1 MQARK
6 LPAGHGAVWLIAGL
20 KLFRANPP
28 AITALTF
35 SYLLLVIL
43 LNILPGIGPIILPL
57 ALPALTAM
65 LGNGC
70 RGIERGRGLT
80 PQLLTEGLHPQ
91 RAAMI
96 QLGALH
102 LAGSALLVLASLG
115 FGTPLNLGDGMDEEE
130 AILMVQDFAFLMVLA
145 TPLLMAFWFAP
156 LLTLWDG
163 VPATKSVFFSFVA
176 SWRNWRPFTV
186 YALVV
191 VVVGALLPGGL
202 LIVAGM
208 AAGSSGFVA
217 LLSIV
222 LRMLLLFVLA
232 PVLVASVYLSYRDVF
247 HSPPAIEAADDFSD
261 A

>member
-6 LPAGHGAVWLIAGL
+6 LPAGHGMVWLIAGL
-20 KLFRANPP
+20 RLFRANPP
-28 AITALTF
+28 ALTALTF

-43 LNILPGIGPIILPL
+43 LNIIPGIGPVILPL

-70 RGIERGRGLT
+70 RAIERGRTFT
-80 PQLLTEGLHPQ
+80 PQLLAEGLQSQ
-91 RAAMI
+91 RGPML
-96 QLGALH
+96 QLGGLH
-102 LAGSALLVLASLG
+102 LFGSALLVVASLG
-115 FGTPLNLGDGMDEEE
+115 FNTPLELGDGMSEEE
-130 AILMVQDFAFLMVLA
+130 AAQMVRDFAFLLVLA

-163 VPATKSVFFSFVA
+163 VPAAKSVFFSFVA

-186 YALVV
+186 YALLVMA
-191 VVVGALLPGGL
+191 VGALIPGGL
-202 LIVAGM
+202 LIIAGM
-208 AAGSSGFVA
+208 AAGDSGIVA

-222 LRMLLLFVLA
+222 LRMILLFVLA

-247 HSPPAIEAADDFSD
+247 GSAPAAAANDSGN